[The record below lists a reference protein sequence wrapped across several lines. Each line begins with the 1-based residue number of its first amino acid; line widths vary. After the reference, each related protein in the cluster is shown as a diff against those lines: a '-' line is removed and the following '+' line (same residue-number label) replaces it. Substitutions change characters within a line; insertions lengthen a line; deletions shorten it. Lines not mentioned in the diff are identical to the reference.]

1 MGGGKGG
8 GGGGS
13 GGSGARNA
21 RNGPSIVHYR
31 HQRGK
36 NERFRGKK
44 QEKRVNKEVAGEKEN
59 AEVLRTLMMAFGAFV
74 VGCVSFLIIVY
85 AR

>member
-1 MGGGKGG
+1 MARSTMGGGG
-8 GGGGS
+8 

-21 RNGPSIVHYR
+21 RNNGPSIVHYR
-31 HQRGK
+31 HQRGR

-44 QEKRVNKEVAGEKEN
+44 QEKRVNKEVAEDKEN
-59 AEVLRTLMMAFGAFV
+59 AEVLKTLMMAFGAFV
-74 VGCVSFLIIVY
+74 VGCVSFLIVVY